1 MFMRMAIIGTML
13 VILSLMSGMWTGE
26 KVFGA
31 PASPIKLTDQK
42 VFEITFN
49 WTKGLSP
56 RHSVMWIVHKIE
68 YATDVE
74 AEVDVTTVF
83 ANKTTRQVESEHRYL
98 LLIAQGKVVGTHELE
113 RNDAAPCQSKPK
125 EV

>member
-1 MFMRMAIIGTML
+1 
-13 VILSLMSGMWTGE
+13 
-26 KVFGA
+26 
-31 PASPIKLTDQK
+31 
-42 VFEITFN
+42 
-49 WTKGLSP
+49 
-56 RHSVMWIVHKIE
+56 MWIVHKIE

-113 RNDAAPCQSKPK
+113 RNDALFLYIVLDRSKSNLALARHELK
-125 EV
+125 SFEKGLDFA